1 MSISITDLR
10 TKVRD
15 MSGFV
20 DNNVVTD
27 DQLDDIL
34 NECYFNIASKAD
46 WPWLEISQ
54 STTFAAGQDSF
65 TFSNSSYLDLS
76 RVVEAKVLVEGQDEW
91 YHIFERPGSL
101 MNEELPSYN
110 ALKSGTPKEFIWDGA
125 FNNFVLYPATDREV
139 TVSIRFACDP
149 TSVDFLLIP
158 LPYVQGLVYLAAS
171 RLLEREGDTSER
183 VARFEF
189 RSMEIVESMRKA
201 LTTSG
206 RKTVRLGGRRNFQ
219 RGRRWGS
226 VR

>member
-76 RVVEAKVLVEGQDEW
+76 RVVEAKVLVNCRHRKFGRINCSTFKCW
-91 YHIFERPGSL
+91 
-101 MNEELPSYN
+101 
-110 ALKSGTPKEFIWDGA
+110 
-125 FNNFVLYPATDREV
+125 
-139 TVSIRFACDP
+139 
-149 TSVDFLLIP
+149 VDIST
-158 LPYVQGLVYLAAS
+158 G
-171 RLLEREGDTSER
+171 
-183 VARFEF
+183 
-189 RSMEIVESMRKA
+189 K
-201 LTTSG
+201 
-206 RKTVRLGGRRNFQ
+206 
-219 RGRRWGS
+219 
-226 VR
+226 